1 MTSNVSEE
9 TKKRMTKSAKSGLKV
24 PVQKINHEIRKKSH
38 TKRVSTQTAIHLAGV
53 VEYALRE
60 IISLANDNV
69 VSAGKHKRIK
79 PRDIV
84 ESIRSDPDLA
94 RLFADHRVVTGDKI
108 KTYVDEM
115 TTDID
120 KKYDVFKK
128 KKDEEASAANAAN
141 AANAPAIS
149 VA

>member
-1 MTSNVSEE
+1 MPGDASEE
-9 TKKRMTKSAKSGLKV
+9 TKKRFTKSVKSGLKV
-24 PVQKINHEIRKKSH
+24 PVQKINNQIRKKSN
-38 TKRVSTQTAIHLAGV
+38 TQRVSTQTAIHMAGV

-69 VSAGKHKRIK
+69 VSGGKHKRIK

-94 RLFADHRVVTGDKI
+94 RLFADHRVITGDKI
-108 KTYVDEM
+108 KTYADEM
-115 TTDID
+115 TTEVD

-128 KKDEEASAANAAN
+128 KKEEEAT

-149 VA
+149 AA